1 MLTDPDLDF
10 VRKLVRERSGI
21 VLGEDKG
28 YLIQAR
34 LKPLAERAGCKDLGE
49 LVKRLRGC
57 DWSPLHFDV
66 VDAMTTNETFFFRDV
81 TPFEALAK
89 QVLPDLARKRGA
101 TRRLSLWCAA
111 CSTGQE
117 PYSTVM
123 TMRDQAPQLAGW
135 NVTMLAT
142 DLSPRVLVRAK
153 EGRYSQQEVDRGLPK
168 PQLERHFQREAANWR
183 VRDYLRAA
191 IEFRQLNLLD
201 SWAVLGTFDIIFI
214 RNVMIYFDVELK
226 RALFAKLRRVLAP
239 DGYLFLGGAE
249 SPLNLDDRF
258 VRVPYDRAGL
268 YRMLGR
274 DEQPTADPQSDHS
287 PAVR

>member
-1 MLTDPDLDF
+1 MTVPDLDF

-28 YLIQAR
+28 YLIEAR
-34 LKPLAERAGCKDLGE
+34 LKPLAERAGCKDLAD
-49 LVKRLRGC
+49 LVSRLRAR
-57 DWSPLHFDV
+57 DWSPLHFEV

-81 TPFEALAK
+81 APFEALAK
-89 QVLPDLARKRGA
+89 QVLPDLARRRA
-101 TRRLSLWCAA
+101 STRRLSLWCAA

-142 DLSPRVLVRAK
+142 DLSTRVLVRAK
-153 EGRYSQQEVDRGLPK
+153 EGRYSQQEVERGLPK
-168 PQLERHFQREAANWR
+168 PQLDRHFQRDAASWR
-183 VRDYLRAA
+183 ARDYLRAA

-201 SWAVLGTFDIIFI
+201 SWAALGTFDIIFI

-258 VRVPYDRAGL
+258 VRVPYERAGL

-274 DEQPTADPQSDHS
+274 DEQPPADPQPDLSS
-287 PAVR
+287 AAR